1 MLCGFKYI
9 DYLCEQLEENRI
21 MKRKTLIIAIAAVLT
36 CGFTMQTSI
45 VRAANNV
52 VAAEE
57 KQAEIQFDT
66 LRINLG
72 TFSVKQGEQKCSFVF
87 TNVGTAPLVIN
98 QAFASC
104 GCTVPTYTKDPVKP
118 GEKGQI
124 DVTYNGKG
132 KFPGPFTKVISV
144 RSNAKTEIVRL
155 TIQGNMTE

>member
-1 MLCGFKYI
+1 
-9 DYLCEQLEENRI
+9 
-21 MKRKTLIIAIAAVLT
+21 MKKKTLIVAAVAMLALAMGLQMHT
-36 CGFTMQTSI
+36 AQ
-45 VRAANNV
+45 AANAV
-52 VAAEE
+52 ITAAAE

-66 LRINLG
+66 LRVSLG
-72 TFSVKQGEQKCSFVF
+72 TFSEKDGEQKCAFVF

-124 DVTYNGKG
+124 DVSYNGKG
-132 KFPGPFTKVISV
+132 KHPGHFSKTIVV

-155 TIQGNMTE
+155 TIEGMMTE

>member
-1 MLCGFKYI
+1 
-9 DYLCEQLEENRI
+9 
-21 MKRKTLIIAIAAVLT
+21 MKKKTLIVAAVAMLT
-36 CGFTMQTSI
+36 IAMGFQMRTAQ
-45 VRAANNV
+45 AANV
-52 VAAEE
+52 VNTAAAE

-66 LRINLG
+66 LRIDMG
-72 TFSVKQGEQKCSFVF
+72 TFSEKQGVQKCSFVF

-118 GEKGQI
+118 GEKGTI

-132 KFPGPFTKVISV
+132 KYPGRFSKSIVV

-155 TIQGNMTE
+155 TIEGMMTE

>member
-1 MLCGFKYI
+1 
-9 DYLCEQLEENRI
+9 
-21 MKRKTLIIAIAAVLT
+21 MKKKTLIVAAVAMLT
-36 CGFTMQTSI
+36 LAMGFQMRTAQ
-45 VRAANNV
+45 AANVFNT
-52 VAAEE
+52 AAAE

-66 LRINLG
+66 LRIDMG
-72 TFSVKQGEQKCSFVF
+72 TFSEKQGVQKCSFVF

-118 GEKGQI
+118 GEKGTI

-132 KFPGPFTKVISV
+132 KYPGRFSKSIVV

-155 TIQGNMTE
+155 TIEGMMTE

>member
-1 MLCGFKYI
+1 M
-9 DYLCEQLEENRI
+9 
-21 MKRKTLIIAIAAVLT
+21 AALLT
-36 CGFTMQTSI
+36 FGVASQVSSLQATT
-45 VRAANNV
+45 VAN
-52 VAAEE
+52 VAGAE

-72 TFSVKQGEQKCSFVF
+72 TFSEQQAEQKCSFVF
-87 TNVGTAPLVIN
+87 TNVGNAPLVIN

-104 GCTVPTYTKDPVKP
+104 GCTVPTYTKEPVKP

-132 KFPGPFTKVISV
+132 KHAGRFSKTIVV

-155 TIQGNMTE
+155 TIEGMMTE

>member
-1 MLCGFKYI
+1 
-9 DYLCEQLEENRI
+9 
-21 MKRKTLIIAIAAVLT
+21 MKKKTLIVAAVAMLT
-36 CGFTMQTSI
+36 LAMGFQMRTAQ
-45 VRAANNV
+45 AANV
-52 VAAEE
+52 VNTAAAE

-66 LRINLG
+66 LRIDMG
-72 TFSVKQGEQKCSFVF
+72 TFSEKQGVQKCSFVF

-118 GEKGQI
+118 GEKGTI

-132 KFPGPFTKVISV
+132 KYPGRFSKSIVV

-155 TIQGNMTE
+155 TIEGMMTE

>member
-1 MLCGFKYI
+1 
-9 DYLCEQLEENRI
+9 
-21 MKRKTLIIAIAAVLT
+21 MKKQTLIVAVAAIIM
-36 CGFTMQTSI
+36 CGFTMQTNI
-45 VRAANNV
+45 VRAATNV
-52 VAAEE
+52 VADEG

-72 TFSVKQGEQKCSFVF
+72 TFSVKEGEQKCSFTF

-132 KFPGPFTKVISV
+132 KFPGHFTKVISV

-155 TIQGNMTE
+155 TIEGNMTE

>member
-1 MLCGFKYI
+1 MNKKTI
-9 DYLCEQLEENRI
+9 I
-21 MKRKTLIIAIAAVLT
+21 MAAVAMLALAMGAEMRT
-36 CGFTMQTSI
+36 AQ
-45 VRAANNV
+45 AATPV
-52 VAAEE
+52 VAAQNE

-72 TFSVKQGEQKCSFVF
+72 TFSVKDGEQKCSFVF

-132 KFPGPFTKVISV
+132 KFPGRFTKVISV

-155 TIQGNMTE
+155 TIEGNMTD